1 MSATGMLPRFALHR
15 SIEIDMPYL
24 ADRVQETTATTGTG
38 AVTLAGAVAG
48 YQSFATAFG
57 SAALTVQYLIVSGSN
72 WEVGK
77 GTFNGTTG
85 LTRDTVRS
93 SSSSGSAIT
102 LAGTS
107 NVFCTAS
114 AELLDNANIGIHVAH
129 RNYQLW

>member
-1 MSATGMLPRFALHR
+1 
-15 SIEIDMPYL
+15 MPYL

-38 AVTLAGAVAG
+38 AITLAGAVTG
-48 YQSFATAFG
+48 YQSFAVGFG
-57 SAALTVQYLIVSGSN
+57 SGSRTVGYLIVSGSN

-85 LTRDTVRS
+85 LTRDFVRS
-93 SSSSGSAIT
+93 SSNSNALIT

-114 AELLDNANIGIHVAH
+114 AELLDNANVGYAVAQT
-129 RNYQLW
+129 RGWALP

>member
-1 MSATGMLPRFALHR
+1 
-15 SIEIDMPYL
+15 MPYL
-24 ADRVQETTATTGTG
+24 ADRVQETTTSTGTG

-48 YQSFATAFG
+48 YQSFAAGFAG
-57 SAALTVQYLIVSGSN
+57 DYPCVVNYLLVSGSN

-77 GTFNGTTG
+77 GMLDASAAT

-93 SSSSGSAIT
+93 SSNSNALIA

-114 AELLDNANIGIHVAH
+114 AELLDNANVGLQYAQVRGMAMP
-129 RNYQLW
+129 

>member
-1 MSATGMLPRFALHR
+1 
-15 SIEIDMPYL
+15 MPYL

-38 AVTLAGAVAG
+38 AVTLAGAVSG
-48 YQSFATAFG
+48 YQTFAAGFG
-57 SAALTVQYLIVSGSN
+57 SSALTVGYLIVSGTA

-85 LTRDTVRS
+85 LTRDTVRDS
-93 SSSSGSAIT
+93 SNNNALIT

-114 AELLDNANIGIHVAH
+114 AELLDNANPGNLSAVVRGLAMP
-129 RNYQLW
+129 

>member
-1 MSATGMLPRFALHR
+1 
-15 SIEIDMPYL
+15 MPYI

-57 SAALTVQYLIVSGSN
+57 SASLIVQYLIVSGSA

-85 LTRDTVRS
+85 LTRDFVRS
-93 SSSSGSAIT
+93 SSAGGALIT
-102 LAGTS
+102 LSGTS
-107 NVFCTAS
+107 NVFCTAA
-114 AELLDNANIGIHVAH
+114 AELLDNANVGMQVAMS
-129 RNYQLW
+129 RGLAMP

>member
-1 MSATGMLPRFALHR
+1 
-15 SIEIDMPYL
+15 MPYL

-48 YQSFATAFG
+48 YQTFAAGFG
-57 SAALTVQYLIVSGSN
+57 STAMTVGYLIVSGNN

-85 LTRDTVRS
+85 LTRDTIRS
-93 SSSSGSAIT
+93 SSSSGAAIT

-107 NVFCTAS
+107 NVYCTAA
-114 AELLDNANIGIHVAH
+114 AELLDNSNTGMQYAQVRGMA
-129 RNYQLW
+129 LP